1 MPERPWKF
9 DDVAKAAALESCRM
23 WGNKS
28 KAAQA
33 ATVCLE
39 TLNHY
44 INNDPVFGAQWDEAR
59 AHYIATL
66 EAEAH
71 RRAVDGWDEQRMGP
85 MGAYDVRKYD
95 GSLLTL
101 LLRANDPSKY
111 REQVKIDQDTTV
123 RGALNL
129 DALSA
134 ESRAKLREILEAEAS
149 GKQQKPEGE

>member
-1 MPERPWKF
+1 MPERPYKF
-9 DDVAKAAALESCRM
+9 DDAAKEGALADCRK

-28 KAAQA
+28 SAAEA
-33 ATVCLE
+33 ANVSLE
-39 TLNHY
+39 TLQYY
-44 INNDPVFGAQWDEAR
+44 INNDPEFGAAWDAAR
-59 AHYIATL
+59 AAYIKSL
-66 EAEAH
+66 EKEAH

-149 GKQQKPEGE
+149 GKQQKPEGG